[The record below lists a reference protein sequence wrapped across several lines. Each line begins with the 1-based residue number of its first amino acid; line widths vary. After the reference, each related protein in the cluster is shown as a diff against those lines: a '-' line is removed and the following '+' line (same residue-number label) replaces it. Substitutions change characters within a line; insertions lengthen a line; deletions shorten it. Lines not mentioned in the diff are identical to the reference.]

1 LNRFSRRKTEKL
13 RTIRP
18 SDHPYTE
25 ILVLGIEA
33 TMPLQPTE
41 ISLSLPDS
49 NSIPAEPKP
58 AETRPA
64 ETRRAPGDIPRH
76 RAIYEALLA
85 EIQTGLYKAGD
96 RLPSEAALCERF
108 QASRIT
114 VAKAFQT
121 LQRENLVTRRPG
133 SGTYV
138 QQPPQQQP
146 SLQFGLLIPD
156 LGTTEIFE
164 PICQG
169 IMRSP
174 AAKSHSLTWGHSSGY
189 NEDTERAAER
199 LCRQYIAQKV
209 DGVFFAPTEYSQTK
223 DEANHR
229 IAALLEKANIPVVL
243 LDRCIERYPD
253 RSNFDLVG
261 IDNHRAGF
269 TIARH
274 LLQSGAKR
282 IAFAMRRNSAATV
295 EARIAGARAALFAS
309 NPAATLQ
316 IISGDFEDSAYVRT
330 MFDRDRPDGIFCAND
345 VTAARLMKT
354 LVALGINIP
363 GEIKMAGVD
372 DVSYA
377 KFLPVPL
384 TTIRQDCA
392 EIGAVAMSTMLERLR
407 QPNQPTRDILVRT
420 ELVIRNS
427 TMPTD

>member
-1 LNRFSRRKTEKL
+1 
-13 RTIRP
+13 
-18 SDHPYTE
+18 
-25 ILVLGIEA
+25 
-33 TMPLQPTE
+33 MPVQA
-41 ISLSLPDS
+41 PDS
-49 NSIPAEPKP
+49 P
-58 AETRPA
+58 TRKADPVRSA
-64 ETRRAPGDIPRH
+64 SDIPRH

-85 EIQTGLYKAGD
+85 EIQNGLYKPGE

-146 SLQFGLLIPD
+146 SLQFGLLLPD

-174 AAKSHSLTWGHSSGY
+174 AGKMHSLTWGHSSGHD
-189 NEDTERAAER
+189 EDTERAAER

-209 DGVFFAPTEYSQTK
+209 DGVFVAPAEYSQNK

-229 IAALLEKANIPVVL
+229 IAALLEKAMIPVVL
-243 LDRCIERYPD
+243 LDRCFERYPD

-269 TIARH
+269 VVTRH
-274 LLQSGAKR
+274 LLQAGAKR
-282 IAFAMRRNSAATV
+282 IAFAMRRNSAVTV
-295 EARIAGARAALFAS
+295 DSRIAGARAALFAH
-309 NPAATLQ
+309 NPSASLAVV
-316 IISGDFEDSAYVRT
+316 SGDFEEPSCVRALI
-330 MFDRDRPDGIFCAND
+330 DRERPDGIVCAND

-354 LVALGINIP
+354 LVALGVNIP

-372 DVSYA
+372 DVRYA

-392 EIGAVAMSTMLERLR
+392 EIGSVAMAAMLDRLR
-407 QPNQPTRDILVRT
+407 HPNQPVRDILVRT
-420 ELVIRNS
+420 ELVVRNS
-427 TMPTD
+427 TGMILD

>member
-1 LNRFSRRKTEKL
+1 M
-13 RTIRP
+13 P
-18 SDHPYTE
+18 SHAPEETSSD
-25 ILVLGIEA
+25 L
-33 TMPLQPTE
+33 
-41 ISLSLPDS
+41 
-49 NSIPAEPKP
+49 EPVRSTP
-58 AETRPA
+58 
-64 ETRRAPGDIPRH
+64 DIPRH

-85 EIQTGLYKAGD
+85 EIQDGVYKPGQ
-96 RLPSEAALCERF
+96 RLPSEAVLCERF

-121 LQRENLVTRRPG
+121 LQRENLVIRRPG
-133 SGTYV
+133 SGSYV

-174 AAKSHSLTWGHSSGY
+174 AAKSHSLTWGHSPDQE
-189 NEDTERAAER
+189 EDTERAAEK

-223 DEANHR
+223 DESNHR
-229 IAALLEKANIPVVL
+229 IAALLEKASIPVVL

-253 RSNFDLVG
+253 RCNFDLVG
-261 IDNHRAGF
+261 INNHRAGF
-269 TIARH
+269 VITRH
-274 LLQSGAKR
+274 ILQAGAQR
-282 IAFAMRRNSAATV
+282 IAFAMRRNSACTV
-295 EARIAGARAALFAS
+295 EARLTGARAALFDHNPSAS
-309 NPAATLQ
+309 LTVM
-316 IISGDFEDSAYVRT
+316 SGDFEDPAYVRS
-330 MFDRDRPDGIFCAND
+330 MIERDRPDGIVCSND

-363 GEIKMAGVD
+363 GEIKLAGVD

-384 TTIRQDCA
+384 TTMRQDCA
-392 EIGAVAMSTMLERLR
+392 EIGAVAMATMLERLR
-407 QPNQPTRDILVRT
+407 RPTQPVRDVLVRT
-420 ELVIRNS
+420 ELVVRDS
-427 TMPTD
+427 TGVSRD

>member
-1 LNRFSRRKTEKL
+1 MHVQATDKTFPESGLSR
-13 RTIRP
+13 
-18 SDHPYTE
+18 S
-25 ILVLGIEA
+25 
-33 TMPLQPTE
+33 
-41 ISLSLPDS
+41 
-49 NSIPAEPKP
+49 PAEV
-58 AETRPA
+58 
-64 ETRRAPGDIPRH
+64 PRH

-85 EIQTGLYKAGD
+85 EIQNGLYKPGE

-174 AAKSHSLTWGHSSGY
+174 AAKCHSLTWGHSSGHE
-189 NEDTERAAER
+189 EDTERAAER

-223 DEANHR
+223 DESNHR
-229 IAALLEKANIPVVL
+229 IAALLEKASIPVVL
-243 LDRCIERYPD
+243 LDRCFERYPD
-253 RSNFDLVG
+253 RSGFDLVG

-269 TIARH
+269 LITRH
-274 LLQSGAKR
+274 LLQAGAER
-282 IAFAMRRNSAATV
+282 IVFAMRRNSAVTV
-295 EARIAGARAALFAS
+295 EARIAGARAALFAH
-309 NPAATLQ
+309 NPAATLNV
-316 IISGDFEDSAYVRT
+316 ICGNFEDPSYVRGVL
-330 MFDRDRPDGIFCAND
+330 DQHHPDGIVCSND

-354 LVALGINIP
+354 LVSLGVRIP
-363 GEIKMAGVD
+363 RDIKMTGVD

-392 EIGAVAMSTMLERLR
+392 EIGSAAMSTMLDRLR
-407 QPNQPTRDILVRT
+407 RPNQPVRDILVRT
-420 ELVIRNS
+420 ELVIRDS
-427 TMPTD
+427 TGSVPD